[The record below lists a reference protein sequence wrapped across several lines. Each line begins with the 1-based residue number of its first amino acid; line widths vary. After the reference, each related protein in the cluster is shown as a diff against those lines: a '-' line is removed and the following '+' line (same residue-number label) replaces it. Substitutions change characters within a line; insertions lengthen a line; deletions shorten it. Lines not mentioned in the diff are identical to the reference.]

1 MVAFSFRR
9 AQEADFDLLRRLHRA
24 GMKAHVTE
32 LWGWDDEVQDGLLR
46 ERFEPERLS
55 VIVSGG
61 RDIGI
66 LQVSREPGS
75 MRLDN
80 ILIDPAWQG
89 RGIGSAILSDLAA
102 EARGAGTALSL
113 SVLKPNPAKALYE
126 RMGFVVVGED
136 EFRYAMAYR
145 PLAAIHL
152 TPIDDAEAAF
162 AQRLA
167 RYVRPGVDAAVLIGE
182 GSNNWVYRLGLDDR
196 AAVLKLGKPHRLPF
210 AAKEHRKE
218 HWCASAAGAAG
229 VATPE
234 SLGVGAFEGRSYQIQ
249 AFSSGRAPRSEEIA
263 AAWAAMGRW
272 ARAFHA
278 VPVEGWGPIMAGDGV
293 FQGAWAKHVAYNI
306 GSLTSD
312 DRLLALGVLDAA
324 SSGDLRRRFERL
336 AGKSFQLG
344 LSHGDLGLHNVLVDD
359 GTGEP
364 VVLIDWGSA
373 GAYPVPHYEI
383 SEMIRADR
391 ADDAQINIFR
401 RAYGLSDAAFA
412 EVMADLSDL
421 GALRDID
428 TLRWGLA
435 HAPGEVDKLIGHAK
449 RALARLRS

>member
-145 PLAAIHL
+145 PLAAIRRRGSC
-152 TPIDDAEAAF
+152 F
-162 AQRLA
+162 
-167 RYVRPGVDAAVLIGE
+167 RPAL
-182 GSNNWVYRLGLDDR
+182 
-196 AAVLKLGKPHRLPF
+196 
-210 AAKEHRKE
+210 
-218 HWCASAAGAAG
+218 
-229 VATPE
+229 
-234 SLGVGAFEGRSYQIQ
+234 
-249 AFSSGRAPRSEEIA
+249 
-263 AAWAAMGRW
+263 
-272 ARAFHA
+272 
-278 VPVEGWGPIMAGDGV
+278 
-293 FQGAWAKHVAYNI
+293 
-306 GSLTSD
+306 GSLCPA
-312 DRLLALGVLDAA
+312 RRG
-324 SSGDLRRRFERL
+324 RRRPHWRGLE
-336 AGKSFQLG
+336 QLG
-344 LSHGDLGLHNVLVDD
+344 LSPGPRRPRRRPQARQAAPP
-359 GTGEP
+359 P
-364 VVLIDWGSA
+364 VRGQ
-373 GAYPVPHYEI
+373 GAP
-383 SEMIRADR
+383 
-391 ADDAQINIFR
+391 
-401 RAYGLSDAAFA
+401 
-412 EVMADLSDL
+412 
-421 GALRDID
+421 
-428 TLRWGLA
+428 
-435 HAPGEVDKLIGHAK
+435 
-449 RALARLRS
+449 